1 LFCLLLRCILAGP
14 RSLVLAGQE
23 ALLVRRLR
31 LAALPEAL
39 LPVALRL
46 ALVALRRAALLRALG
61 VLRLGLVAQL
71 QELQVWDGVN

>member
-1 LFCLLLRCILAGP
+1 MFCLLLRCILAGP

-23 ALLVRRLR
+23 ALLPVARRLA
-31 LAALPEAL
+31 LAALL
-39 LPVALRL
+39 
-46 ALVALRRAALLRALG
+46 RAALLRALG